1 MAIEFKNSGSC
12 IECTSPIKSKS
23 FIWLSEKYKGL
34 TFMCGDF
41 TADDLEQIL
50 TKMKELQNDD
60 NIRNK
65 N

>member
-1 MAIEFKNSGSC
+1 MAIEFKSYGYRIDS
-12 IECTSPIKSKS
+12 IENNIFLGVIFTETWNIYYTSIATENQKQ
-23 FIWLSEKYKGL
+23 
-34 TFMCGDF
+34 
-41 TADDLEQIL
+41 QIL